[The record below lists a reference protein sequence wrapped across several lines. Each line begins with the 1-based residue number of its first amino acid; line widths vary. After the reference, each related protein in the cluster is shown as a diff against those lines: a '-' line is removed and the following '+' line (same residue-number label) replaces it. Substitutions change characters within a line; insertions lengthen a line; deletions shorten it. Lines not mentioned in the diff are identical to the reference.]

1 MKTVCILTA
10 GLGTRIKRY
19 STYINKSLL
28 PLKNKAAI
36 SHIIEKFPPNT
47 NFVIAVGHL
56 HHQVKDYLNLA
67 YPKKK
72 INFVKID
79 KYFGKNSGP
88 GLSLYK
94 CKKYLQKPFYFV
106 SCDTIWKSDIIK
118 NDKKNW
124 MGVSSYYLKN
134 SQDYCNIKFKN
145 KIITNLVD
153 KKKVNNYYRQFTG
166 LAHIFDYKNFWA
178 GLGKKNKIINE
189 IQVST
194 GFDHIVKN
202 NTVYVKKMDWYDIGT
217 ELNYKNSLKEFE
229 KYDFSKE
236 NEFIYFVDNKVI
248 KFFRSQNKLN
258 DLVYK
263 SKTNKDIYPEIK
275 NYKKQFISYNF
286 IKGSTLYEIN
296 NKSITKKLLTF
307 LEEKLWKINKKKKI
321 KKLCKNFYFNKSMKR
336 LKIFYKKYNLKFDK
350 TNMIN
355 GTKTQS
361 IEKILKKIS
370 WNKIFNGLTS
380 PIHGD
385 LQFDNIIFDKKN
397 HKFKLIDW
405 RENFAGN
412 KIYGDLY
419 YDLAKLRGG
428 IDINY
433 KKIKQNNFYFNEKK
447 NLIKYSIKWNNSE
460 LKKTFE
466 QYIKNK
472 NYSFYKINILTGL
485 IFLNMSPLHN
495 YPFDKLLFYHSK
507 YFLNKIIN
515 DNDSK

>member
-1 MKTVCILTA
+1 M
-10 GLGTRIKRY
+10 
-19 STYINKSLL
+19 
-28 PLKNKAAI
+28 
-36 SHIIEKFPPNT
+36 
-47 NFVIAVGHL
+47 
-56 HHQVKDYLNLA
+56 
-67 YPKKK
+67 
-72 INFVKID
+72 
-79 KYFGKNSGP
+79 
-88 GLSLYK
+88 
-94 CKKYLQKPFYFV
+94 
-106 SCDTIWKSDIIK
+106 
-118 NDKKNW
+118 
-124 MGVSSYYLKN
+124 
-134 SQDYCNIKFKN
+134 
-145 KIITNLVD
+145 
-153 KKKVNNYYRQFTG
+153 
-166 LAHIFDYKNFWA
+166 
-178 GLGKKNKIINE
+178 
-189 IQVST
+189 
-194 GFDHIVKN
+194 
-202 NTVYVKKMDWYDIGT
+202 
-217 ELNYKNSLKEFE
+217 
-229 KYDFSKE
+229 
-236 NEFIYFVDNKVI
+236 
-248 KFFRSQNKLN
+248 
-258 DLVYK
+258 
-263 SKTNKDIYPEIK
+263 
-275 NYKKQFISYNF
+275 
-286 IKGSTLYEIN
+286 
-296 NKSITKKLLTF
+296 LTF
-307 LEEKLWKINKKKKI
+307 LEKKLWKINKKKKI

-370 WNKIFNGLTS
+370 WNKIFNGLPS

-460 LKKTFE
+460 LRKTFE
-466 QYIKNK
+466 QYIKDK

-515 DNDSK
+515 DNDTK